1 MIKEIYN
8 KFYTFFKYICSSGAC
23 YIIDLSIFSI
33 LSYLLKDVSSMHY
46 ILISTICARGFSSF
60 INYLLN
66 KNKVFKQTTT
76 DKKENRNLISNYYLL
91 VVIQMFISAIS
102 SEIVYKLTNYNL
114 TLIKFLVDC
123 IILLVNYFI
132 QKKYLF
138 NNKYISFEKLLK
150 NSFNFIKENK
160 LICIILLISLTLHIG
175 AFITLGF
182 DYNLGSDDCSYIE
195 SGIYFK
201 NNLTIIMHGFKSAQ
215 ILPGL
220 TYLIALISYFFG
232 EGETLIIV
240 LKILWM
246 IMGLLSI
253 LGVYKTVRLFSNKII
268 SSIAAAFLLV
278 VDFVWM
284 DNTILTE
291 TPFMFSFIFL
301 VYASIRLGT
310 TNKTKYFYQI
320 LTFYMFCVLLKANI
334 APYPIFL
341 ILYLLLKKYDIKL
354 LLKQVLIAGIVLAI
368 FFIPWTIRNYIVFNK
383 FVPLTWGSG
392 NPLLLGTYQGYNYP
406 EDDEEAYEKYLKEN
420 YKDYEIMN
428 KYLNDEMTEKTY
440 LKKYYAL
447 EKDGQIAKYRMK
459 KWWQEDKI
467 SMLKS
472 YLIAKPFMNIYC
484 SFYWKEVFSIPVTI
498 ILKIRQID
506 IILTIICALAIMIN
520 KKHFKELLLLV
531 INYVFQIAVYSY
543 TFAFNR
549 YGQTLF
555 FIRFII
561 IGIGL
566 QIIYNY
572 TKKII
577 KKIKNK
583 INSN

>member
-1 MIKEIYN
+1 
-8 KFYTFFKYICSSGAC
+8 
-23 YIIDLSIFSI
+23 
-33 LSYLLKDVSSMHY
+33 
-46 ILISTICARGFSSF
+46 
-60 INYLLN
+60 
-66 KNKVFKQTTT
+66 
-76 DKKENRNLISNYYLL
+76 
-91 VVIQMFISAIS
+91 
-102 SEIVYKLTNYNL
+102 
-114 TLIKFLVDC
+114 
-123 IILLVNYFI
+123 
-132 QKKYLF
+132 
-138 NNKYISFEKLLK
+138 
-150 NSFNFIKENK
+150 
-160 LICIILLISLTLHIG
+160 
-175 AFITLGF
+175 
-182 DYNLGSDDCSYIE
+182 
-195 SGIYFK
+195 
-201 NNLTIIMHGFKSAQ
+201 
-215 ILPGL
+215 
-220 TYLIALISYFFG
+220 
-232 EGETLIIV
+232 
-240 LKILWM
+240 
-246 IMGLLSI
+246 
-253 LGVYKTVRLFSNKII
+253 
-268 SSIAAAFLLV
+268 
-278 VDFVWM
+278 
-284 DNTILTE
+284 
-291 TPFMFSFIFL
+291 MFSFIFL

-572 TKKII
+572 AKKII